1 MIPERPQI
9 RFLLDEHYPGW
20 LAEDLEADGVDAVAL
35 TAHRSGLRGVDDQR
49 VLEAAVAERRVVVT
63 EDVKLRSLLACDLA
77 GQHSARV
84 CRLSSRSRVRAA
96 LGCYAN
102 WRSSLRSVLMNRSC
116 KILHLKSNPYT
127 MDFMSAQTLGF
138 AVQSE
143 DRPVLDELVA
153 YFGDGNRSAYLR
165 ATLKVM
171 KSIMIANQL
180 REAQAYGQERT
191 AALGIDPADVP
202 ARVQEFMKGTPQ
214 EKQR

>member
-1 MIPERPQI
+1 
-9 RFLLDEHYPGW
+9 
-20 LAEDLEADGVDAVAL
+20 
-35 TAHRSGLRGVDDQR
+35 
-49 VLEAAVAERRVVVT
+49 
-63 EDVKLRSLLACDLA
+63 
-77 GQHSARV
+77 
-84 CRLSSRSRVRAA
+84 
-96 LGCYAN
+96 
-102 WRSSLRSVLMNRSC
+102 MN
-116 KILHLKSNPYT
+116 L
-127 MDFMSAQTLGF
+127 MSAQTLGF

-191 AALGIDPADVP
+191 AALGVDPADVP